1 MADLAEGRYPFTDE
15 IWAQDGF
22 PQPPD
27 RHGLVRPSGAGNGGL
42 TMATTTLYVFPFVAQ
57 SGDIYR
63 FVRFIVKTQAAATP
77 ANSWA
82 AVYNGVATG
91 AALIGQTANVAAGWA
106 AGLQTL
112 ALSPVPSNI
121 GTVGTPQGPSTAA
134 IVPQGPAVWGLALY
148 FSGSGAGNILDAA
161 AAAGSLAG
169 EQLRSTQAPLCSTAT
184 VTATAT
190 APAVL
195 PTMAA
200 ALTAYPLF
208 SLTAS

>member
-1 MADLAEGRYPFTDE
+1 MSDLAGGRYPDSDE
-15 IWAQDGF
+15 TWVQDGQ
-22 PQPPD
+22 PSPPD
-27 RHGLVRPSGAGNGGL
+27 RHGLVKPSGAGNGGM
-42 TMATTTLYVFPFVAQ
+42 TMISTTLYVFPFVAQ
-57 SGDIYR
+57 AGDIYK

-77 ANSWA
+77 AHSWA

-91 AALIGQTANVAAGWA
+91 AALLGQAADVTAGWA
-106 AGLQTL
+106 AGLQNL
-112 ALSPVPSNI
+112 ALTANPQNI

-134 IVPQGPAVWGLALY
+134 IVPQGPAVWGLAMY
-148 FSGSGAGNILDAA
+148 FSGSGTGNILDAA

-169 EQLRSTQAPLCSTAT
+169 EQLRTTQAPLCSTAT
-184 VTATAT
+184 VSATAT

-200 ALTAYPLF
+200 ALFAYPLF

>member
-1 MADLAEGRYPFTDE
+1 MSDLVAGRYPVADE
-15 IWAQDGF
+15 TWIQDGS
-22 PQPPD
+22 PTPPD
-27 RHGLVRPSGAGNGGL
+27 RHGLVKPSGAGNGGM
-42 TMATTTLYVFPFVAQ
+42 TMVTTTLYVFPFVAQ
-57 SGDIYR
+57 AGDIYR

-77 ANSWA
+77 AHSWA

-91 AALIGQTANVAAGWA
+91 AALLGQTADVTAGWA
-106 AGLQTL
+106 AGLQNL
-112 ALSPVPSNI
+112 ALSPVAANS

-134 IVPQGPAVWGLALY
+134 IVPSGAALWGLAMY
-148 FSGSGAGNILDAA
+148 FSGSGTGNILDAA

-200 ALTAYPLF
+200 ASFAYPLF
-208 SLTAS
+208 SLTAT